1 MGMEVSENQLKQL
14 VNMEGGAEALV
25 AAINKFYV
33 SNNEESSA
41 DGAPTRIEKQEKAVC
56 NKLLRD
62 YNFVRVTELR
72 DNGLYYKKSDENLYR
87 HLTDLDRDK
96 LVQTAFQNFYRRKP
110 NANKTKQFGET
121 LTSWVENERERINN
135 DIIMV
140 TKDLFWD
147 YRRQSLVDAP
157 DENNEC
163 FRRLFDHK
171 GTDAIKVNA
180 DDIDKT
186 TVTIHFHEMYQH
198 LKKNNGKINLKTL
211 GEDCPELDI
220 KEQPL
225 NAFWLWADEDPDT
238 FNDILM
244 ALSCNFMR
252 VKPKGA
258 FILIGRTRNGK
269 SSFISL
275 LHTQF
280 GTNNT
285 AEVAL
290 ADLNDPHLNMDLLG
304 ALVNAPDE
312 EEEGRGADILKAQG
326 RFKKLATHKAL
337 ALQVY
342 YSQTPQPVATD
353 FMSYHAMNDVPQW
366 QGTGAEACMK
376 RSLVI
381 MFEHDFSGEDNNGRE
396 FEKETYNAEFFSKL
410 LGIEFAFAKYYDG
423 KEFKFSDK
431 QKNKKK
437 LIAEEVDN
445 MSVYLDSFLS
455 YYPGGYAN
463 ASLVHED
470 YKLWCEVRGLR
481 WASFGDFNKK
491 LKARGGYQS
500 KIVIDSGDSIHVV
513 RLNKKGAVFHRD
525 AKVEALGGYTV
536 EYMLTSQE
544 GGIGNKHPHR
554 AQSVIDQLEI
564 RKDSALKKT
573 LVEGDDDDDEDDSN
587 EILKK
592 VDELWG

>member
-1 MGMEVSENQLKQL
+1 MGAEVSENALANFPGGKEAVEAFMQMYASKMGEVS
-14 VNMEGGAEALV
+14 VN
-25 AAINKFYV
+25 
-33 SNNEESSA
+33 SSA
-41 DGAPTRIEKQEKAVC
+41 DGAPTKNEKQENTVC
-56 NKLLRD
+56 DSILKGYD
-62 YNFVRVTELR
+62 FVRVIELR
-72 DNGLYYKKSDENLYR
+72 DRGLYYKDNTMSLYR

-96 LVQTAFQNFYRRKP
+96 LIQTAFQKFYRRKP

-140 TKDLFWD
+140 TDDLYWD
-147 YRRQSLVDAP
+147 YKRQKLLDKP
-157 DENNEC
+157 TEDNEC
-163 FRRLFDHK
+163 FRKLFDHK
-171 GTDAIKVNA
+171 ETDEIKI
-180 DDIDKT
+180 DPKKIDKT
-186 TVTIHFHEMYQH
+186 EVTINFHEMYQH

-220 KEQPL
+220 NQQPL
-225 NAFWLWADEDPDT
+225 NAFWLWANEDEDT

-269 SSFISL
+269 SSFITL

-342 YSQTPQPVATD
+342 YSQTPQSVATD

-376 RSLVI
+376 RSLII

-396 FEKETYNAEFFSKL
+396 FERETYTPEFFSTL

-431 QKNKKK
+431 QKARKR
-437 LIAEEVDN
+437 LVAEEVDN

-455 YYPGGYAN
+455 YYPGGYSN

-470 YKLWCEVRGLR
+470 YKLWCEARGLR
-481 WASFGDFNKK
+481 WTSFQDFNKK
-491 LKARGGYQS
+491 LKARGGYAS
-500 KIVIDSGDSIHVV
+500 KITTDSGDSIHVV
-513 RLNKKGAVFHRD
+513 RLEKKGAIFHRE
-525 AKVEALGGYTV
+525 AKVDALGGYTV

-564 RKDSALKKT
+564 KKDSALKKT
-573 LVEGDDDDDEDDSN
+573 LVEGDDDDDEDDSD
-587 EILKK
+587 EIINK
-592 VDELWG
+592 VNELWD